1 MKSLKS
7 FNEFVTEGIVNKIT
21 PDLERAKSLVAESK
35 RKIHSLQ
42 EQAEK
47 IGIKDENSND
57 YVEYCYNIIMYLLR
71 AGLYLKGYASSGQG
85 AHEAE
90 VSYLRILGF
99 DEKDV
104 QFMDKIRYFRN
115 GILYYGTS
123 LDAEY
128 AQKCVEFTKRISA
141 KLNRLIE
148 RELQSSLRKTQ

>member
-1 MKSLKS
+1 MKALKH
-7 FNEFVTEGIVNKIT
+7 FNEFIAEGVIRKIT
-21 PDLERAKSLVAESK
+21 PDKERAKSLVAESK
-35 RKIHSLQ
+35 RKIYSLQ
-42 EQAEK
+42 EQVEK

-71 AGLYLKGYASSGQG
+71 AKLYLKGYSSGGQG

-90 VSYLRILGF
+90 VSYMGILGF

-104 QFMDKIRYFRN
+104 QFMDNIRYFRN

-128 AQKCVEFTKRISA
+128 AEKCIEFTKRIAA
-141 KLNRLIE
+141 KLNKIMGGDI
-148 RELQSSLRKTQ
+148 